1 MKRGHYILAV
11 GLCVFASLCG
21 CGKKEQKTESSTEEE
36 NVSVNVLDNDKVTLI
51 YTGYDK
57 EADGMTF
64 TVSNKTGDPVNIYFG
79 DVAINGETVQPL
91 FGPELEANATE
102 EDVCMIEC
110 DKAVSVLNG
119 ILFIDND
126 AGETVGR
133 YEVKD
138 VPLSGKAEA
147 SGDQSFTL
155 KDGAVQVFDNDKI
168 TIAYT
173 GIETDG
179 EGEDA
184 ETCLAFEIYNKTDEL
199 IQATFDTILVNGTDE
214 EPSYMTEALGHT
226 YGKLLCDVTDPA
238 SIKELTA
245 SVSIYTAED
254 ELIDSYSIEKAALK

>member
-1 MKRGHYILAV
+1 MKRRHYILAA

-36 NVSVNVLDNDKVTLI
+36 NVTVIVLDNDKVTLT

-79 DVAINGETVQPL
+79 DVAINGETIQPL

-126 AGETVGR
+126 AGETVGH
-133 YEVKD
+133 YEVRD

-155 KDGAVQVFDNDKI
+155 KDGAVQVFENHG
-168 TIAYT
+168 YYH
-173 GIETDG
+173 
-179 EGEDA
+179 
-184 ETCLAFEIYNKTDEL
+184 CIYRYRD
-199 IQATFDTILVNGTDE
+199 
-214 EPSYMTEALGHT
+214 
-226 YGKLLCDVTDPA
+226 
-238 SIKELTA
+238 
-245 SVSIYTAED
+245 
-254 ELIDSYSIEKAALK
+254 

>member
-1 MKRGHYILAV
+1 M
-11 GLCVFASLCG
+11 
-21 CGKKEQKTESSTEEE
+21 
-36 NVSVNVLDNDKVTLI
+36 LDNDKVTLT

-57 EADGMTF
+57 EADGMMF

-79 DVAINGETVQPL
+79 DVAINGETIQPL

-110 DKAVSVLNG
+110 
-119 ILFIDND
+119 
-126 AGETVGR
+126 
-133 YEVKD
+133 
-138 VPLSGKAEA
+138 LSGKAEA

>member
-1 MKRGHYILAV
+1 MPKRQTGKGGLAFWCRA
-11 GLCVFASLCG
+11 GA
-21 CGKKEQKTESSTEEE
+21 
-36 NVSVNVLDNDKVTLI
+36 VNVQAYLGRGFL
-51 YTGYDK
+51 
-57 EADGMTF
+57 
-64 TVSNKTGDPVNIYFG
+64 
-79 DVAINGETVQPL
+79 L
-91 FGPELEANATE
+91 FFYGRIPA
-102 EDVCMIEC
+102 
-110 DKAVSVLNG
+110 
-119 ILFIDND
+119 D
-126 AGETVGR
+126 AGETVGH

>member
-1 MKRGHYILAV
+1 M
-11 GLCVFASLCG
+11 
-21 CGKKEQKTESSTEEE
+21 
-36 NVSVNVLDNDKVTLI
+36 
-51 YTGYDK
+51 
-57 EADGMTF
+57 
-64 TVSNKTGDPVNIYFG
+64 
-79 DVAINGETVQPL
+79 
-91 FGPELEANATE
+91 
-102 EDVCMIEC
+102 
-110 DKAVSVLNG
+110 NG

-126 AGETVGR
+126 AGETVGH